1 MTLRTTSEINE
12 QRERDRD
19 LLDLTLI
26 YVNCKREIKLLI
38 IEGSNS
44 FSNILIAYFK
54 NCFFLQSCYI
64 GCTIL
69 IL

>member
-26 YVNCKREIKLLI
+26 YVNCKKEIKLLI
-38 IEGSNS
+38 MREAIP
-44 FSNILIAYFK
+44 
-54 NCFFLQSCYI
+54 FL
-64 GCTIL
+64 TF
-69 IL
+69 